1 MVNQNSFSSRH
12 FRLEQLADGVYA
24 AIHAEGGWAVCNAGI
39 IDLGDR
45 TVVYDAFMTPV
56 AARDLRQAAESLT
69 GQPVHAVINS
79 HYHNDHIW
87 GNQVFSA
94 GADIIS
100 STQTRKLIIKEGAL
114 EIQGYRASA
123 QQTLSTIEESFKVET
138 DNKNRNQLKILVDYF
153 QAILATL
160 PELEIRLPN
169 LTFTDDMI
177 LEGSSRSA
185 RLITFAG
192 GHCGSDT
199 ILHLPQDGIVFME
212 DLLFVDVHPYLAD
225 GDPDALQQILAQVR
239 KLGATKFVPGHGP
252 VGDARHLDWMD
263 TYIGTLNLLVRE
275 AISRGMPEVEIDQI
289 PMPEEYQDLVYP
301 NFFPA
306 NLKFLYKR
314 QSG

>member
-1 MVNQNSFSSRH
+1 MVNQSSFSSRH

-45 TVVYDAFMTPV
+45 TVVYDAFLTP
-56 AARDLRQAAESLT
+56 AAASDLRQAAETLT
-69 GQPVHAVINS
+69 GRPVHAVINS

-87 GNQVFSA
+87 GNQAFSA
-94 GADIIS
+94 DTDIIS
-100 STQTRKLIIKEGAL
+100 STQTRELIITKGAL
-114 EIQGYRASA
+114 EIQGYCASA
-123 QQTLSTIEESFKVET
+123 QQSLSSIEESLKVET
-138 DNKNRNQLKILVDYF
+138 DHKNRNQLKILIDYF

-169 LTFTDDMI
+169 LTFTGNLI
-177 LEGSSRSA
+177 LEGSRRSA

-192 GHCGSDT
+192 GHCVSDT
-199 ILHLPQDGIVFME
+199 ILHLPQDGIIFME
-212 DLLFVDVHPYLAD
+212 DLLFVDVHPYLPD

-252 VGDARHLDWMD
+252 VGLAKHLDWMD
-263 TYIGTLNLLVRE
+263 AYIGTLNLLVRE
-275 AISRGMPEVEIDQI
+275 AISRGMPEAEIDQI
-289 PMPEEYQDLVYP
+289 SIPAEYQDLVYP

-306 NLKFLYKR
+306 NIKFLYKR